1 MTTSA
6 LYTPDNRILEL
17 GQVTESDLRLLE
29 SLRGNIKRGQNIL
42 LCQHPGGD
50 PEMFVWR
57 DSRTGWYWVKVLRGG
72 RAPWWPPDPPPDAR
86 ASAGYRMLGDRVV

>member
-57 DSRTGWYWVKVLRGG
+57 LAHRLVLGQSTSRG
-72 RAPWWPPDPPPDAR
+72 
-86 ASAGYRMLGDRVV
+86 AGTLVATRSTA